1 MSLVSAE
8 DLREIV
14 RSAQADKASLSD
26 TADGWLYWFSKR
38 GDRCIKD
45 AAKLGYTEITMDLPI
60 EIAQSIDRASL
71 LTIQK
76 GVKELLAGCF
86 VGFVEDEYEG
96 KPLCRLLIRWTALAP
111 A

>member
-26 TADGWLYWFSKR
+26 TVDGWLYWFSKR

-45 AAKLGYTEITMDLPI
+45 AAKLGYTEITMDLPK
-60 EIAQSIDRASL
+60 EIAQSMDRASL
-71 LTIQK
+71 LTIQRS
-76 GVKELLAGCF
+76 VKDLLAGCF
-86 VGFVEDEYEG
+86 VAFVEDEYEER
-96 KPLCRLLIRWTALAP
+96 PLCRLLIRWA
-111 A
+111 

>member
-14 RSAQADKASLSD
+14 RSAQADKATLSE
-26 TADGWLYWFSKR
+26 TTDGWLYWFSKR

-60 EIAQSIDRASL
+60 EIAQSMDRTSL

-76 GVKELLAGCF
+76 EVKELLTGCF
-86 VGFVEDEYEG
+86 VGFIEDEYEER
-96 KPLCRLLIRWTALAP
+96 PLCRLLIRWA
-111 A
+111 

>member
-14 RSAQADKASLSD
+14 RSAQADKATLSE
-26 TADGWLYWFSKR
+26 TTDGWLYWFSKR

-60 EIAQSIDRASL
+60 EIAQSMNRTSL

-76 GVKELLAGCF
+76 EVKELLTGCF
-86 VGFVEDEYEG
+86 VGFVEDEYEER
-96 KPLCRLLIRWTALAP
+96 PLCRLLIRWA
-111 A
+111 

>member
-14 RSAQADKASLSD
+14 RSAQADKATLSD
-26 TADGWLYWFSKR
+26 TTDGWLYWFGKR

-45 AAKLGYTEITMDLPI
+45 AAKLGYKEITMDLPI
-60 EIAQSIDRASL
+60 EIAQSMDRTSL

-76 GVKELLAGCF
+76 EVKELLVGCF
-86 VGFVEDEYEG
+86 VGFVEDEYED
-96 KPLCRLLIRWTALAP
+96 KALCRLLIRWA
-111 A
+111 

>member
-1 MSLVSAE
+1 MSLISAE

-14 RSAQADKASLSD
+14 RSAQADKATLSE
-26 TADGWLYWFSKR
+26 TTDGWLYWFSKR

-60 EIAQSIDRASL
+60 EIAQSMNRTSL

-76 GVKELLAGCF
+76 EVKELLTGCF
-86 VGFVEDEYEG
+86 VGFVEDEYEER
-96 KPLCRLLIRWTALAP
+96 PLCRLLIRWA
-111 A
+111 